1 MIDTIE
7 MSVAVQPMSIVEAN
21 LVARLYYLCQATGM
35 ELHVE
40 PEVTWFTSDI
50 PYPNYV
56 FNMVV
61 QNRFT
66 SLDSVYHHIDR
77 ILGEMT
83 RRQVPLIW
91 TTSASTQPN
100 YLGYHLE
107 ANGLAHAV
115 TGQGMVL
122 DLVHLNEAQSMPA
135 GLIIERVRTLAQ
147 LEGFV
152 HVLAKNSNMPPE
164 IEQAWLEKEISL
176 GFDGYIPRQRYL
188 GTLYGEPVATSTL
201 FSGAG
206 VAGLYHVA
214 TLPQARGKGVGS
226 AISLVAMQDAR
237 WLGHRTATLISTP
250 AGINIYHQLGF
261 KPTETFEVYSWPGPQ
276 GA

>member
-1 MIDTIE
+1 MIDTIK
-7 MSVAVQPMSIVEAN
+7 MSVAVQPLSVVEAN
-21 LVARLYYLCQATGM
+21 LVARMYYLSQATGM

-50 PYPNYV
+50 AYPSYI
-56 FNMVV
+56 FNMVL

-66 SLDSVYHHIDR
+66 SLDSVYRHIDR
-77 ILGEMT
+77 ILDEVT
-83 RRQVPLIW
+83 QRRLPLMW
-91 TTSASTQPN
+91 NTTPSTQPS

-107 ANGLAHAV
+107 ANGFEHV
-115 TGQGMVL
+115 MTGQGMIL
-122 DLVHLNEAQSMPA
+122 DLAHLNEAQSMPA
-135 GLIIERVRTLAQ
+135 GLTIERVRTLAQ
-147 LEGFV
+147 LEDFV
-152 HVLAKNSNMPPE
+152 HVLAKNANMPADV
-164 IEQAWLEKEISL
+164 EQAWLEKEICL
-176 GFDGYIPRQRYL
+176 GFDVYIPRQRYL

-214 TLPQARGKGVGS
+214 TLPQARGKGIGS

-250 AGINIYHQLGF
+250 VGINIYSQLGF
-261 KPTETFEVYSWPGPQ
+261 KPLEQYELYRWN
-276 GA
+276 GAQR